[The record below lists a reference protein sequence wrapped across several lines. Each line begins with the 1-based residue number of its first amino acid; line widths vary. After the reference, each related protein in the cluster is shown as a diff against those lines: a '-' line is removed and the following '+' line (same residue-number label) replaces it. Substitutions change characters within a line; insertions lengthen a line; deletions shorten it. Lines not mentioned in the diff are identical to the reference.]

1 MFFQILNKFTSNGKQ
16 PEINR
21 GLALATLFIQL
32 ANADNDYSSEEHEL
46 IIKILVNRYK
56 VERSEAEKIIDE
68 AKVLERD
75 MSDTMQITREIK
87 SIIPYEERSG
97 LVRDLWQ
104 IIMADNKRS
113 NEENNFMR
121 LVIKL
126 LGITDKLSAQIRR
139 EVVNSSLAK
148 NKPEETRGE

>member
-1 MFFQILNKFTSNGKQ
+1 MIITIL
-16 PEINR
+16 E
-21 GLALATLFIQL
+21 
-32 ANADNDYSSEEHEL
+32 
-46 IIKILVNRYK
+46 NRYK
-56 VERSEAEKIIDE
+56 VERKEAKKIIEE
-68 AKVLERD
+68 AKYLERD

-87 SIIPYEERSG
+87 NTIPYEERSG
-97 LVRDLWQ
+97 VVRDLWQ

-148 NKPEETRGE
+148 NKPDETIGE

>member
-1 MFFQILNKFTSNGKQ
+1 M
-16 PEINR
+16 
-21 GLALATLFIQL
+21 
-32 ANADNDYSSEEHEL
+32 
-46 IIKILVNRYK
+46 
-56 VERSEAEKIIDE
+56 
-68 AKVLERD
+68 
-75 MSDTMQITREIK
+75 
-87 SIIPYEERSG
+87 
-97 LVRDLWQ
+97 VRDLWQ

-148 NKPEETRGE
+148 NKPEETRGK